1 MADPQLVQ
9 EWLDKAEEDF
19 GFAASV
25 IKESPYFAQICFH
38 FHQAAEKYLK
48 AHIIAYDLEFEKI
61 HDLPVLLE
69 ICMQR
74 DPGLQII
81 LDDCKFLNRYYIEAS
96 YPVHWPT
103 NYNKE
108 EAQKAKLAAD
118 VTADSTF
125 PPYHRFEWTLHGG
138 RSGGRA

>member
-9 EWLDKAEEDF
+9 EWLNKADEDF

-25 IKESPYFAQICFH
+25 LKESPYYAQICFH

-48 AHIIAYDLEFEKI
+48 AYVVAYDLEFQKI
-61 HDLPVLLE
+61 HDLPVLLK

-74 DPGLQII
+74 DPGLQMI
-81 LDDCKFLNRYYIEAS
+81 LEDCKFLNRYYIEAR

-103 NYNKE
+103 SYDKDE
-108 EAQKAKLAAD
+108 TQKGYSAAEHIRD
-118 VTADSTF
+118 VIKNRLRCSFT
-125 PPYHRFEWTLHGG
+125 PN
-138 RSGGRA
+138 

>member
-25 IKESPYFAQICFH
+25 IKESPYYAQICFH

-48 AHIIAYDLEFEKI
+48 AYIVAYDLAFEKI
-61 HDLPVLLE
+61 HDLPVLLK

-74 DPGLQII
+74 DSDLQII
-81 LDDCKFLNRYYIEAS
+81 LEDCKFLNRYYIEAR
-96 YPVHWPT
+96 YPVHWPAS
-103 NYNKE
+103 YDQE
-108 EAQKAKLAAD
+108 ETQKAKSAAEHIRD
-118 VTADSTF
+118 AIKNRLRSSL
-125 PPYHRFEWTLHGG
+125 PPN
-138 RSGGRA
+138 

>member
-1 MADPQLVQ
+1 MGDPQLVR
-9 EWLDKAEEDF
+9 EWSDKAEEDF

-38 FHQAAEKYLK
+38 FHQAAGKYLK

-81 LDDCKFLNRYYIEAS
+81 LDDCKFLNRYYIEAR

-108 EAQKAKLAAD
+108 EAQKAKLAAEHIREAIRD
-118 VTADSTF
+118 RLRTSLT
-125 PPYHRFEWTLHGG
+125 PN
-138 RSGGRA
+138 

>member
-1 MADPQLVQ
+1 MADPQLVR
-9 EWLDKAEEDF
+9 EWLNKAEEDF

-48 AHIIAYDLEFEKI
+48 AYIIAYDLEFEKI

-81 LDDCKFLNRYYIEAS
+81 LDDCKFLNRYYIEAR

-103 NYNKE
+103 SYNKE
-108 EAQKAKLAAD
+108 EAQKAKLAAEHIRD
-118 VTADSTF
+118 AIRDRLRNSLT
-125 PPYHRFEWTLHGG
+125 PN
-138 RSGGRA
+138 